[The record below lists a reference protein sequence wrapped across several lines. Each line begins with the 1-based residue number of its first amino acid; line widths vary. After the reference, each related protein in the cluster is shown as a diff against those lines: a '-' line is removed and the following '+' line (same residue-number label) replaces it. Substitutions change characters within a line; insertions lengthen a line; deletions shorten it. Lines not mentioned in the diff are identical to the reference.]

1 MSVRGSIL
9 SERRF
14 RLQTRFCIYFTVL
27 TAAIMALVFLLVD
40 EGIGNLLLAQAER
53 RALALGHHLAS
64 LAAPSVDAGD
74 RTAVAQIAAAA
85 RQRDPAILSVELL
98 PESPGP
104 ETLRRM
110 AGPGGAGSSLEV
122 TVPLPPEGRRP
133 RPGAVRVWV
142 ATEELDAQLR
152 HIREALVGV
161 ALLAI
166 GLGALGSFFL
176 ARRIS
181 RPLSLLAAGTRRA
194 AAGDLESRLELR
206 TGDEM
211 EELSRAFDEMIGQIR
226 ANQRAVAELNRDL
239 EEKVRGRT
247 EDLEWTNA
255 ALLKAYED
263 RQQAEAHMILSEKMA
278 SLGQFVAGIAHEIN
292 TPSSAI
298 NAAIFNVTES
308 LQTLARQVPLLA
320 AEGPPAAVRAQFFT
334 IIEKALSVDFARKRS
349 STVDIRQRTRDLEAE
364 LLGRG
369 LPSPRELALAYSRLG
384 LHEDLRRLVDSAP
397 APFPPPALAFLENAG
412 NLAIAVSDI
421 RVSIEAITRMVKALR
436 NYSHLDRA
444 EMAEADIHDGLETT
458 LTILRSQI
466 RYGIVVERRYSR
478 LPPVVC
484 NTNELNQV
492 WTNVIHNAIQ
502 AMKGVG
508 RLTIETA
515 AAEGEVS
522 VRITDTGPGIPANI
536 RNRIFDP
543 FFTTKDQGEG
553 TGLGLGIAHQIVQ
566 RHQGRISVDSEPGRT
581 CFEIRLP
588 MTPVAAPVPE
598 VER

>member
-14 RLQTRFCIYFTVL
+14 RLQTRFLVYFTVL

-53 RALALGHHLAS
+53 RALALGRHLAS

-85 RQRDPAILSVELL
+85 RQRDPAILGVELL

-110 AGPGGAGSSLEV
+110 AGPDGAGNRLEV
-122 TVPLPPEGRRP
+122 TVPLPPKGRRP
-133 RPGAVRVWV
+133 RPGAVRLRVS
-142 ATEELDAQLR
+142 TEELDAQLL
-152 HIREALVGV
+152 HIREALLGV

-176 ARRIS
+176 ARRII
-181 RPLSLLAAGTRRA
+181 RPLSVLAAGTRRA
-194 AAGDLESRLELR
+194 AAGDLESRLQLR

-211 EELSRAFDEMIGQIR
+211 EELSRAFDDMIGQIR
-226 ANQRAVAELNRDL
+226 TNQRAVEELNRDL
-239 EEKVRGRT
+239 EEKVRGRM

-263 RQQAEAHMILSEKMA
+263 RQQAETHMILSEKMA

-320 AEGPPAAVRAQFFT
+320 AEGPPASVRAPFHA
-334 IIEKALSVDFARKRS
+334 IVEKALSVDFARKRS

-364 LLGRG
+364 LLRRG
-369 LPSPRELALAYSRLG
+369 LPSPRELALAYCRLG

-397 APFPPPALAFLENAG
+397 DPFPPPALAFLENAG

-444 EMAEADIHDGLETT
+444 EKAEADIHDGLETT

-466 RYGIVVERRYSR
+466 RYGIVVERHYSR

-522 VRITDTGPGIPANI
+522 VRITDTGPGIPADI

-553 TGLGLGIAHQIVQ
+553 TGLGLGIAQQIVQ

-588 MTPVAAPVPE
+588 LTPVPTPVPE

>member
-14 RLQTRFCIYFTVL
+14 RLQTRFVVYFTVL
-27 TAAIMALVFLLVD
+27 TAAIMALVFVLVD
-40 EGIGNLLLAQAER
+40 KGLGNLLLARTEGR
-53 RALALGHHLAS
+53 MVALGRHLAS
-64 LAAPSVDAGD
+64 LAGPAVDAGD
-74 RTAVAQIAAAA
+74 RAALAEIAESA
-85 RQRDPAILSVELL
+85 RHQNPAIADVEVL
-98 PESPGP
+98 PEGGP
-104 ETLRRM
+104 ESVREVAT
-110 AGPGGAGSSLEV
+110 GPTGGGRGLEV
-122 TVPLPPEGRRP
+122 TVPLPPEGARP
-133 RPGAVRVWV
+133 RRGSLRFRVN
-142 ATEELDAQLR
+142 TDELDVQLR
-152 HIREALVGV
+152 RTRLPLLGL

-166 GLGALGSFFL
+166 VLGALGSFFL
-176 ARRIS
+176 TRRIT
-181 RPLSLLAAGTRRA
+181 RPLSALAASTRRA
-194 AAGDLESRLELR
+194 AAGDLESRVELR

-211 EELSRAFDEMIGQIR
+211 EELAQAFNEMIGQIR
-226 ANQRAVAELNRDL
+226 ANQRKVEELNRDL

-247 EDLEWTNA
+247 EDLEWTNE

-308 LQTLARQVPLLA
+308 LQTLAGQVPLLA
-320 AEGPPAAVRAQFFT
+320 AEGPPAAVRAPFHA
-334 IIEKALSVDFARKRS
+334 IVEKALSVDFGRKRS
-349 STVDIRQRTRDLEAE
+349 STVDIRQRTRDLEGE
-364 LLGRG
+364 LLRRG
-369 LPSPRELALAYSRLG
+369 LPSPRELALAYCRLG
-384 LHEDLRRLVDSAP
+384 LHEDLRRLVESAP
-397 APFPPPALAFLENAG
+397 APFSPPALAFLENAG

-515 AAEGEVS
+515 AAEGDVS
-522 VRITDTGPGIPANI
+522 VRITDTGPGIPADI
-536 RNRIFDP
+536 RSRIFDP

-553 TGLGLGIAHQIVQ
+553 TGLGLGIAQQIVQ

-588 MTPVAAPVPE
+588 LTPVATAVPE
-598 VER
+598 VEP